1 MATTAVDQE
10 IADLERKY
18 WQAMKDKDIDTAV
31 LLTDEPSIVTG
42 AQGVSRGDPF
52 GRDRQKTK

>member
-1 MATTAVDQE
+1 
-10 IADLERKY
+10 
-18 WQAMKDKDIDTAV
+18 MKDKDIDTAV